1 MDHFQ
6 LDLLQIFDIPVLGAG
21 ESCACI
27 QENIGGAHR
36 GSYQDF

>member
-21 ESCACI
+21 GSCAYI
-27 QENIGGAHR
+27 QGNIGDAHR
-36 GSYQDF
+36 DSYQDF